1 MAKQL
6 IQSLAGSQ
14 IYQEYERAFSTA
26 TGLPLA
32 LRSIEAWQLPHH
44 GQKLENPFCAL
55 ISKSNAACAACLQ
68 VQQELAAAAVH
79 APQTVTC
86 MVGLSETA
94 VPVQVGGRL
103 AGFLSTGQVF
113 RRKPSAAQFKRTV
126 QLVKEWGVPV
136 SAKELRRIYFG
147 ARVLSAKE
155 MKSIIRLLAI
165 FAQHLALMSNQIVTQ
180 EECLEL
186 PLINR
191 AKAYIAEHLAEPIT
205 LTQVAEAVNTSRFNF
220 CKQFKKATGMHF
232 TSYVTRMRLEK
243 AKNLLLNPNLRISEI
258 AYESGFQSLTNF
270 NRIFKRIQGISPT
283 EFREQLAQGWAD
295 GVA

>member
-1 MAKQL
+1 MAKHL

-32 LRSIEAWQLPHH
+32 LRSVEAWQLPHH

-94 VPVQVGGRL
+94 VPVHVGGRL